1 MNPPTSLPGAF
12 IALLRRDFC
21 IAYRRRGEWLHP
33 LLFFVISVSLF
44 PLALSP
50 DPAFLNQIAPAV
62 LWVTALLATLLSLP
76 GIFTGD
82 YEDGSLE
89 QLLLTPHP
97 ATVLMLA
104 KVLVHW
110 LVSGVPLLLIAPL
123 LAEMLY
129 LPRPALP
136 VLLWSLLL
144 GTPAM
149 SLLGAIG
156 AALTLATRRSG
167 LLLALLVLP
176 LYVPIL
182 IFGAGAVRAATLG
195 IDPTAQLLLLGAMSL
210 LALTLAPITIVAAL
224 RASLN

>member
-50 DPAFLNQIAPAV
+50 DPAFLNHIAPAV

-210 LALTLAPITIVAAL
+210 LALALAPISIVAAL

>member
-1 MNPPTSLPGAF
+1 MNTPTSLPGAF

-97 ATVLMLA
+97 PTVLMLA

>member
-97 ATVLMLA
+97 PTVLMLA

-210 LALTLAPITIVAAL
+210 LALALAPITIVAAL

>member
-1 MNPPTSLPGAF
+1 MNPPTSLRGAF

-97 ATVLMLA
+97 PTVLMLA

-210 LALTLAPITIVAAL
+210 LALALAPITIVAAL

>member
-1 MNPPTSLPGAF
+1 MNTPTSLSGAF

-33 LLFFVISVSLF
+33 LLFFVITVALF

-50 DPAFLNQIAPAV
+50 DPVFLGKIAPAV
-62 LWVTALLATLLSLP
+62 LWVTALLATLLALP

-89 QLLLTPHP
+89 QLLLAPHP
-97 ATVLMLA
+97 TTLLMSA

-110 LVSGVPLLLIAPL
+110 LVSGVPLLIVAPL

-129 LPRPALP
+129 LPRHALP

-149 SLLGAIG
+149 SLVGTIG

-167 LLLALLVLP
+167 MLLALLVLP

-182 IFGAGAVRAATLG
+182 IFGASAVRNATLG
-195 IDPTAQLLLLGAMSL
+195 IDPTGALLLLGAMSL
-210 LALTLAPITIVAAL
+210 LALALAPITIVLAL